1 MGSLKGTLPE
11 GVSLAGKAVGLQ
23 PEERIRRFWRAH
35 VRSFRHLTV
44 LHAFCDNPRLAW
56 TPERLS
62 SWYGLRVDRTRAITR
77 ELAACRILLPVEGEL
92 EAYRWNP
99 ALAWVDPASPA
110 TQEVLRMA
118 RTLRKVASARAE
130 SRGS

>member
-1 MGSLKGTLPE
+1 MAAT
-11 GVSLAGKAVGLQ
+11 AVRLQ

-35 VRSFRHLTV
+35 VRSFGHLT
-44 LHAFCDNPRLAW
+44 LLLAFCNNPKVAW

-62 SWYGLRVDRTRAITR
+62 SRYGLRIDRTRVITR
-77 ELAACRILLPVEGEL
+77 ELADCRILRPVEGEV
-92 EAYRWNP
+92 EAYQWNP
-99 ALAWVDPASPA
+99 ALAWVDPASRA

-118 RTLRKVASARAE
+118 RTLREVASARAE